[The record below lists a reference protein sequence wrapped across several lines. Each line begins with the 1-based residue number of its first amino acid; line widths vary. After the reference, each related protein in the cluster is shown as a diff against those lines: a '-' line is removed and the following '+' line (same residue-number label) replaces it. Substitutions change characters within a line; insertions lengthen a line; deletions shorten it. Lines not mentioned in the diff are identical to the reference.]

1 MDFFFLIAFLTI
13 YYIRP
18 HEWID
23 WVGYFRPITLTV
35 IFAVISLFLREN
47 GVRFAQFFRTP
58 HDRLMILYLLW
69 ICIASKNFFETLGK
83 TYHLFVFYFLVVL
96 VAYNHERIK
105 SFVKWWALMIYAIA
119 FLAWASELGFDP
131 TESYVR
137 THGAR
142 LQGRLVLNTSLFNN
156 PNALGHSVIP
166 LLGIIYLFFWW
177 NRNPFEK
184 LKGIGLAI
192 IPAYTIYLTQSK
204 GTYLSGYV
212 MTISM
217 LTLRKNFLTKLGI
230 LAIMLTVGAA
240 AIMYLP
246 RMEDLRRPDGERE
259 AGIEGR
265 VNAWNYA
272 QKCLQDGVLL
282 GYGEFPPSFFNAHG
296 YQKPSHSSYVQIG
309 AELSYPGLFFFVGL
323 IYVSL
328 RTLHGIKSTDPERE
342 RIRRVLFILLIAYAA
357 SSWTVDFAYRAT
369 FFMLVGAIAA
379 LHRQHLPS
387 DEPVTINHL
396 EIITEHPPQEKP
408 LFSKLRMVDI
418 PIMIGLTYATVRMW
432 IYLKNWI

>member
-1 MDFFFLIAFLTI
+1 MDFFFLIVFLSI

-23 WVGYFRPITLTV
+23 WVGQFRPITMTV
-35 IFAVISLFLREN
+35 VFAIISLFLREK
-47 GVRFAQFFRTP
+47 GVRFAQLVRTP

-69 ICIASKNFFETLGK
+69 ICIASKNFFTTLGLA
-83 TYHLFVFYFLVVL
+83 YHLFIFYFLVVL
-96 VAYNHERIK
+96 VAYSHERIK

-119 FLAWASELGFDP
+119 FLAWASEIGFDP
-131 TESYVR
+131 TESYSR

-166 LLGIIYLFFWW
+166 LLGIIYLFFGWKS
-177 NRNPFEK
+177 NPFKK
-184 LKGIGLAI
+184 LYGILLAI
-192 IPAYTIYLTQSK
+192 IPFYTIYLTQSK

-217 LTLRKNFLTKLGI
+217 LTLRKNLVMKLGI
-230 LAIMLTVGAA
+230 LALMLTVGSA

-246 RMEDLRRPDGERE
+246 RMDELRRPEGDRE

-265 VNAWNYA
+265 VAAWNYA
-272 QKCLQDGVLL
+272 QKCFEDGLIL
-282 GYGEFPPSFFNAHG
+282 GYGGFPQAFFNAHG

-328 RTLHGIKSTDPERE
+328 RTLHGIKPIDPEQE

-357 SSWTVDFAYRAT
+357 SGWTVDFAYRAT

-379 LHRQHLPS
+379 LHRLHLPS
-387 DEPVTINHL
+387 DEPAAANNL
-396 EIITEHPPQEKP
+396 EFLTEQKQTQEP
-408 LFSKLRMVDI
+408 LFSRLRMVDI
-418 PIMIGLTYATVRMW
+418 PIMICLTYATVKMW
-432 IYLKNWI
+432 FFLKNWI